1 MWKFGFFTRDKRW
14 TEGKLDHQGQR
25 PVSSELVTSLFY
37 LVQSVC
43 SASVTKP
50 AHPPTSP
57 PTKWRRREAMTAS
70 KRHLAPQTKPNNP
83 QREHYSYIAN
93 NTLLFAQQHFDEKFL
108 LGSTVTSLLR
118 LYGHLLHM
126 LSGPHPGEQ
135 Q

>member
-1 MWKFGFFTRDKRW
+1 MEIWVFPRDKRW

-43 SASVTKP
+43 SAPVTKP

-57 PTKWRRREAMTAS
+57 PTKQRRREAMTAS
-70 KRHLAPQTKPNNP
+70 KRHLAQQTKPNNP